1 MKPPLVVGGQNGIWA
16 SLLKAADEDL
26 QTAHHPTNELCTSQL
41 LQTAVMLYVV
51 LLDQVIDAYCWV
63 AICNVDPTACRTNY
77 IQCYTVIYGFQ

>member
-16 SLLKAADEDL
+16 SLLKVDDEDL
-26 QTAHHPTNELCTSQL
+26 QAGHHPTNKLGTAQL

-63 AICNVDPTACRTNY
+63 AICNVDPTACRAHY
-77 IQCYTVIYGFQ
+77 VQGYSVKY